1 MWWLL
6 LDFFSSPHSTRSGQ
20 PELETEDPP
29 TIMARPGVETDYP
42 FSLKSVE
49 LIEYV
54 PIRKSLNFQTIFS
67 DFVMF
72 YFQRGQFSIF
82 LQQISTPGH
91 IKTRHVVRIVIFD
104 LKSKEKN
111 IGNPVSRLEDLV
123 SQMRT

>member
-1 MWWLL
+1 MWSLL

-72 YFQRGQFSIF
+72 YFQRGQFSI
-82 LQQISTPGH
+82 STPGH